1 MKKILVIFT
10 GTRDDIEIINR
21 VLEREGENIFIEIV
35 FILSEAIPS
44 NFSTW
49 LMYMGFLGEE
59 PTKEIKDLILKEIER
74 DLIERKKEVEELL
87 TKKGISFKTEFKKG
101 DFYQIVK
108 DITQKEKFDS
118 VYTSKA
124 RDVIIGEESL
134 KDLKI
139 KEL

>member
-10 GTRDDIEIINR
+10 GTRDNIDIINR
-21 VLEREGENIFIEIV
+21 VLEREGEDIFIEII

-87 TKKGISFKTEFKKG
+87 RKKGIDFKTEFKKG

-108 DITQKEKFDS
+108 DVIQKERFDS
-118 VYTSKA
+118 IYTPKA
-124 RDVIIGEESL
+124 REVIIGEESIRN
-134 KDLKI
+134 LKI
-139 KEL
+139 REL